1 MDRSPLGD
9 ITNAPPNSPPS
20 PSGGSST
27 SSNGDQENAEPP
39 DEVSIEQCRIVSDSR
54 NWKIM
59 DDHLLERT
67 IYTRIPNSPIDAE
80 NLRDFYKAKRNGW
93 LDAETPSF
101 LFETLFH
108 IMPTCDLDL
117 YTIREATF
125 IKALQRYKY
134 SKEQSESLTFSIGLG
149 KW

>member
-1 MDRSPLGD
+1 
-9 ITNAPPNSPPS
+9 
-20 PSGGSST
+20 
-27 SSNGDQENAEPP
+27 
-39 DEVSIEQCRIVSDSR
+39 
-54 NWKIM
+54 M